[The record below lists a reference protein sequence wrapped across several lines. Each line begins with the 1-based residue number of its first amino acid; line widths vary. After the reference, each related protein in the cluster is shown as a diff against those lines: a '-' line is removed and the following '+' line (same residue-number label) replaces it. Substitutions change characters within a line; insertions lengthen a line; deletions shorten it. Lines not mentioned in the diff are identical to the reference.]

1 MIKTCICGKQYEVL
15 HHAGNRKYCSD
26 ECYAEYRRMRKRG
39 YQRTKKRIIEK
50 HMGNA
55 NNLDEVAVLA
65 TKAGMSYGNYVATYN
80 L

>member
-26 ECYAEYRRMRKRG
+26 ECCAEFKRMRRRG
-39 YQRTKKRIIEK
+39 ERRTKKRIIEK
-50 HMGNA
+50 HMGNT
-55 NNLDEVAVLA
+55 NSLDEVAVLA
-65 TKAGMSYGNYVATYN
+65 TKAGMSYGNYVAKYN